1 MKFSKHLAVVAV
13 AIWATLT
20 PIVTSAGPA
29 VIRDAELE
37 DIIQGYMTPLLQVAG
52 IAPGDVRLILINQ
65 PDINAFVAGGMNIFV
80 YTGLLRKA
88 ETPDEVI
95 GVLAHEI
102 GHIAGGHIAR
112 LGSALENASTQAIAS
127 AILGVAA
134 AIASGRTDVGAAV
147 TAGGQ
152 SSALRGVLAHTRTQ
166 ESAADQAAF
175 RYLEG
180 TGQSVQGIV
189 DMLKRLSD
197 QELLSSR
204 YQDPYVRTHPLSRD
218 RLETAKAFLSRSQFK
233 SAMRSTTDLERFRRI
248 QAKLAAFIDPPSKTL
263 SNYQN
268 TGPIDRYARA
278 IAHYR
283 RGDLGQAIP
292 LIDGLIASSPNDP
305 FLHEL
310 KGQMLM
316 ENGRSTEAESSYNTA
331 LQLRP
336 GDPAIMLPAATA
348 ILESRGDT
356 AKAIQILQDVTF
368 REPRNSSAWRQLGIS
383 YGKQG
388 NIGEASVA
396 LAEAEM
402 LNGQKDNAV
411 FQAQRAQHHLPK
423 GSAGWLRAEDILR
436 ALSPKN
442 GNDDKK

>member
-166 ESAADQAAF
+166 ESAADQ
-175 RYLEG
+175 
-180 TGQSVQGIV
+180 
-189 DMLKRLSD
+189 
-197 QELLSSR
+197 
-204 YQDPYVRTHPLSRD
+204 
-218 RLETAKAFLSRSQFK
+218 
-233 SAMRSTTDLERFRRI
+233 
-248 QAKLAAFIDPPSKTL
+248 
-263 SNYQN
+263 
-268 TGPIDRYARA
+268 
-278 IAHYR
+278 
-283 RGDLGQAIP
+283 
-292 LIDGLIASSPNDP
+292 
-305 FLHEL
+305 
-310 KGQMLM
+310 
-316 ENGRSTEAESSYNTA
+316 
-331 LQLRP
+331 
-336 GDPAIMLPAATA
+336 
-348 ILESRGDT
+348 
-356 AKAIQILQDVTF
+356 
-368 REPRNSSAWRQLGIS
+368 
-383 YGKQG
+383 
-388 NIGEASVA
+388 
-396 LAEAEM
+396 
-402 LNGQKDNAV
+402 
-411 FQAQRAQHHLPK
+411 
-423 GSAGWLRAEDILR
+423 
-436 ALSPKN
+436 
-442 GNDDKK
+442 